1 MFYPNGAFARFL
13 NRQSILLKDFKPYVE
28 EVSQKIKQQAEEL
41 ASQAGRPFRYLES
54 SMTAKNRPSKEAL
67 AQGIVAEDKVK
78 EGLVCVFSTL
88 EPCSTFTVRGNHESH
103 KLEVV
108 RRQRVRIRIISVIG

>member
-28 EVSQKIKQQAEEL
+28 SISQQIKQHSEQL
-41 ASQAGRPFRYLES
+41 AIQSARPFRYLES
-54 SMTAKNRPSKEAL
+54 AMTAKKGQSKESL
-67 AQGIVAEDKVK
+67 AQQIAAENNVK
-78 EGLVCVFSTL
+78 EGLICAFSTL
-88 EPCSTFTVRGNHESH
+88 EPCSTFTVRGNHVSH

-108 RRQRVRIRIISVIG
+108 RRQSKCLHFYF